1 MNESINSDNSSKARE
16 SNRGKMESLYK
27 AFNDLNWDKQKNL
40 SPEDIILF
48 LNSNSPKG
56 KFDETLCQSL
66 LKFLGLE
73 NSESITV
80 EDFIQFYMRFD
91 ANLQKSKEDFNNKL
105 LTRQNTLNNL
115 EEQCNNYKN
124 EELDS
129 EGFCKD
135 AKLTLE
141 ITGIDIQ
148 EDLSDINVVQ
158 ILIEILYN
166 GQTYQKYFNINN
178 DDDTV
183 NKTFELKPQK
193 KTDTFIISLK
203 CITDTN
209 QIKEIGSRDFP
220 INKITTQ
227 DECDAV
233 ISFPDENNDAIEVA
247 TINTKIIFRWS
258 NYQYYLEKKKETE
271 QKIEK
276 IKKELSQTNRYCEE
290 INNIYK
296 KNMKI
301 QQQPNAYNIQW
312 NDNIMKP
319 NNEASRTNYIDVDNN
334 NENNNNEYNE
344 ALKNKM
350 FEVKSNDN
358 FTKNGGNVNPE
369 MLKIIKLMGICLI
382 GLGLLNGFHKNEFAN
397 ELCGVLLFLSC
408 HNIFGGN
415 LEKLQLLNKF
425 NFYFCLILLVFDIF
439 WIFIYF
445 TEEYD
450 EINFIGPTFFT
461 KLIVAL
467 SIIAKG
473 FSAVILHNK
482 NKVLNF

>member
-40 SPEDIILF
+40 SPEDIMLF
-48 LNSNSPKG
+48 LNSNSPEG
-56 KFDETLCQSL
+56 KFEETLCQSL

-73 NSESITV
+73 SSESITV
-80 EDFIQFYMRFD
+80 EGFIQFYMRFD

-115 EEQCNNYKN
+115 EEQSNNYKN
-124 EELDS
+124 EELNS
-129 EGFCKD
+129 EEFCKD

-158 ILIEILYN
+158 ILIEKLYN
-166 GQTYQKYFNINN
+166 GQTYQKFFNINN

-193 KTDTFIISLK
+193 KTDNFIISLK

-209 QIKEIGSRDFP
+209 QIKKIGSRDFP

-271 QKIEK
+271 QRIEK
-276 IKKELSQTNRYCEE
+276 IN
-290 INNIYK
+290 
-296 KNMKI
+296 
-301 QQQPNAYNIQW
+301 
-312 NDNIMKP
+312 
-319 NNEASRTNYIDVDNN
+319 
-334 NENNNNEYNE
+334 
-344 ALKNKM
+344 
-350 FEVKSNDN
+350 FESYS
-358 FTKNGGNVNPE
+358 G
-369 MLKIIKLMGICLI
+369 
-382 GLGLLNGFHKNEFAN
+382 
-397 ELCGVLLFLSC
+397 
-408 HNIFGGN
+408 
-415 LEKLQLLNKF
+415 
-425 NFYFCLILLVFDIF
+425 
-439 WIFIYF
+439 
-445 TEEYD
+445 
-450 EINFIGPTFFT
+450 
-461 KLIVAL
+461 
-467 SIIAKG
+467 
-473 FSAVILHNK
+473 
-482 NKVLNF
+482 